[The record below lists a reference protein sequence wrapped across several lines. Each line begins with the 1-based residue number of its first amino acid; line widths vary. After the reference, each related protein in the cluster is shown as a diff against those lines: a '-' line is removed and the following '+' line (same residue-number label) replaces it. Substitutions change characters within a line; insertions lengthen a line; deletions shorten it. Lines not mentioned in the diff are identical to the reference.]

1 MLDQLETEGL
11 NPKTTNFDRLPV
23 NELLRIMNEEDAL
36 VPLAVR
42 EALPEIEQV
51 VDICIDSLKR
61 NGRVIYV
68 GAGTSG
74 RLALLDTAEVVP
86 TFGVPEGI
94 FVAVMAGGAEASVRA
109 LERVEDS
116 DEDGARDIASF
127 RPAER
132 DVVIGISA
140 SGRTPYVEAA
150 LRKAVE
156 FGARTALICN
166 VSASPMAWF
175 VDVVISVRT
184 GPEVVCGSTRLKAG
198 TAQKLVLNMIST
210 AAMAK
215 LGRVFGNQMVCVK
228 ATNEKLRRRAVRIV
242 TRMTGVTEEEASLSL
257 TEAGQDVRLA
267 ILLSTTGRTKRECEA
282 VLREKSG
289 NLREAIKALEE
300 ESGPRSDKRQGVVFP

>member
-1 MLDQLETEGL
+1 MLERLETEEL
-11 NPKTTNFDRLPV
+11 NPKTADFDRLPTD
-23 NELLRIMNEEDAL
+23 EILRVMNEEDAL

-51 VDICIDSLKR
+51 VNICIDSLNR
-61 NGRVIYV
+61 NGRAIYV

-74 RLALLDTAEVVP
+74 RLALLDAAELVP
-86 TFGVPEGI
+86 TFGVPEGVFI
-94 FVAVMAGGAEASVRA
+94 AVMAGGAEASARA

-116 DEDGARDIASF
+116 EETGARDITSV
-127 RPAER
+127 RPTER

-140 SGRTPYVEAA
+140 SGRTPYVKAA

-166 VSASPMAWF
+166 VSASPMARF

-215 LGRVFGNQMVCVK
+215 LGRVFGNHMVCVK
-228 ATNEKLRRRAVRIV
+228 ATNEKLLRRAVRIV
-242 TRMTGVTEEEASLSL
+242 TRVTGVTEEEASLSL

-267 ILLSTTGRTKRECEA
+267 ILLSITGRTKKECEA

-289 NLREAIKALEE
+289 NLRGAIEALGGAG
-300 ESGPRSDKRQGVVFP
+300 GPRFDKES

>member
-1 MLDQLETEGL
+1 MLTELETEGL
-11 NPKTTNFDRLPV
+11 NPKTADFDRLPV
-23 NELLRIMNEEDAL
+23 GELLRMMNEEDAL
-36 VPLAVR
+36 IHLAVR
-42 EALPEIEQV
+42 KALPEIEQV
-51 VDICIDSLKR
+51 VQICIDSLHR

-74 RLALLDTAEVVP
+74 RLALLDAAEVVP
-86 TFGVPEGI
+86 TFGMPEGI
-94 FVAVMAGGAEASVRA
+94 FVAIMAGGAEASVKA

-116 DEDGARDIASF
+116 KEAGASDITSV
-127 RPAER
+127 RPEER

-156 FGARTALICN
+156 SGARTALICN
-166 VSASPMAWF
+166 VPASPMAQF
-175 VDVVISVRT
+175 VDVVIAVRT

-228 ATNEKLRRRAVRIV
+228 ATNEKLIDRAVRIV
-242 TRMTGVTEEEASLSL
+242 TRVTGVTEEEASQYL
-257 TEAGQDVRLA
+257 TEAGQDARLA
-267 ILLSTTGRTKRECEA
+267 ILLGITGKTKKECAA
-282 VLREKSG
+282 VLHEQSG
-289 NLREAIKALEE
+289 NLRKAIAVLE
-300 ESGPRSDKRQGVVFP
+300 GK